1 MMRMGRP
8 QIILVSGLGVALF
21 AAGGVIV
28 FQSRK
33 LAEFQQQREADLET
47 LRQTR
52 EALRQSELRAAAA
65 RVKPQEPACNDQ
77 AALAQ
82 RDATIEQL
90 NAAISEARSD
100 ITQLQSQISDARDE
114 DQKALAGANQRY
126 QKLQADSQRRLDAI
140 QKALSAT
147 QVELQDSRQR
157 ITELEKTNAKLASE
171 SSASSVRATE
181 REQLLADLQDLDR
194 RREAYLTTI
203 QDRYRDITTRFRTM
217 TGMLDSPRNDN
228 STAFSGAALD
238 LIQNAISLTDN
249 DLQHLTELNAR
260 AFRLQ
265 KKLQK
270 K

>member
-1 MMRMGRP
+1 MRMGRP

-33 LAEFQQQREADLET
+33 LAEFQQQREADLQT

-52 EALRQSELRAAAA
+52 EALRQSELRGTAAL
-65 RVKPQEPACNDQ
+65 VKPQSPARDAQ
-77 AALAQ
+77 AAIAQ
-82 RDATIEQL
+82 RDATIDQL
-90 NAAISEARSD
+90 NQAISEARSN
-100 ITQLQSQISDARDE
+100 ITQLQSQISGARDE
-114 DQKALAGANQRY
+114 DQKALTGANQRY
-126 QKLQADSQRRLDAI
+126 QKLEADSQSRLDAI
-140 QKALSAT
+140 QKELSDT
-147 QVELQDSRQR
+147 QVGLQDSRRR
-157 ITELEKTNAKLASE
+157 IRELEKTNAKLASE
-171 SSASSVRATE
+171 TSANALRGTE
-181 REQLLADLQDLDR
+181 REQILANLQDLDR
-194 RREAYLTTI
+194 RRESYLTSI

-217 TGMLDSPRNDN
+217 TGMLNSPRNDN

-249 DLQHLTELNAR
+249 DLQHLSELNAQ
-260 AFRLQ
+260 AFRLE